1 MSPKL
6 KTGLLVGGIS
16 LVSIVVGV
24 AAITLLFVPMSRSA
38 GIGLTANDGA
48 WPAAEPALGAS
59 PPVSRGEAAAGDGL
73 PEAEMACPQDAPRA
87 PDADMGGG
95 GPGHPRS

>member
-16 LVSIVVGV
+16 LVSIVVCV

-48 WPAAEPALGAS
+48 WPAAEPAVGAS
-59 PPVSRGEAAAGDGL
+59 PSLSRGEMAAV
-73 PEAEMACPQDAPRA
+73 EEMA
-87 PDADMGGG
+87 
-95 GPGHPRS
+95 